1 MLILNCFASRMKRK
15 ANAFRKR
22 QDTSEKKMIT
32 PAAASN
38 ESDLLIYEVSDEL
51 LETAG
56 SNETAAAFT
65 LGSCTGLSECPG

>member
-1 MLILNCFASRMKRK
+1 
-15 ANAFRKR
+15 
-22 QDTSEKKMIT
+22 MIT